1 MNILI
6 IILSFIAFLTN
17 VVSMFACAIGDNVY
31 VCIFDLEYINF
42 IGKII
47 ISILVTPFV
56 VIGTLIFYIAIG
68 ITIGI
73 SFLVQGFCLLFAT
86 NKSQLN
92 RQFKHWR
99 RNNFF

>member
-1 MNILI
+1 
-6 IILSFIAFLTN
+6 
-17 VVSMFACAIGDNVY
+17 MFVCASGDNVY

-47 ISILVTPFV
+47 ISILATPFV
-56 VIGTLIFYIAIG
+56 AIGTLIFYIAIG
-68 ITIGI
+68 IAIGI

-86 NKSQLN
+86 NKSKLN

-99 RNNFF
+99 RNNFFDN